1 MNCNI
6 VINQQPSSLT
16 ASDRSAPETRVRN
29 PERQTRG
36 KKSNKTHMKKLKQKL
51 LKDNQES
58 QMNLKEFIEYF
69 QKSFLNKVL
78 L

>member
-1 MNCNI
+1 MNI

-29 PERQTRG
+29 PGRQTRG
-36 KKSNKTHMKKLKQKL
+36 KKSNKTHMKKLKQRL

-58 QMNLKEFIEYF
+58 HDLKRIYRIFSARS
-69 QKSFLNKVL
+69 K
-78 L
+78 